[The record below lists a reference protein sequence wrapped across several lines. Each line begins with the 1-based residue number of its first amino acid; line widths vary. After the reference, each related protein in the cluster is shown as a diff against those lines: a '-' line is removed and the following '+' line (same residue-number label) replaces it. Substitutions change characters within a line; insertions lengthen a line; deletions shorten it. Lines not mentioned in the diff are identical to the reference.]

1 MKSGDARDENYACT
15 GGGDSA
21 RNSACYAGNYRGDI
35 HYTAPGAA
43 EHLLEQYTYDNIGRI
58 KTRALATQGQT
69 SYDWDD
75 RGYLIQVTRP
85 GTVITY
91 TYDALGQRKTKTVN
105 GVTTRYVTAP
115 IFGMSHV
122 LMELD
127 GNNGIQRTYLY
138 GGNQQLGEEPVATNR
153 AADRYLLQGGS
164 VGNITHA
171 VNRAGVIENE
181 YGYDAFGMRTNVT
194 TTGASTRHGYT
205 GEHYDEETGLLYLR
219 ARYYDPMIGRFIS
232 VDPYLGRL
240 EEPGTQNRYAYVG
253 NNPLLYVDPSGL
265 DSVNFNVGIG
275 LGPGVNFGVS
285 IDTSNGDVY
294 TSGGIGVG
302 IGVSGT
308 ATYSTATPSKSY
320 SWNFEGAGGLPG
332 PIPAGG
338 SVSTSWDAT
347 AYSNSGQHQSSAAKN
362 VGLGYGA
369 GFSATGTFQGSWR
382 IGNLGDSLN
391 WWKDLFGFPSS
402 NSSTNSC
409 SR

>member
-1 MKSGDARDENYACT
+1 MLRQQLSRRH
-15 GGGDSA
+15 SL
-21 RNSACYAGNYRGDI
+21 YR
-35 HYTAPGAA
+35 PGAA
-43 EHLLEQYTYDNIGRI
+43 EQLLEQYTYDNVGRI
-58 KTRALATQGQT
+58 KTRAHATQGQT

-138 GGNQQLGEEPVATNR
+138 GGNQQLGEEPVAADR

-194 TTGASTRHGYT
+194 TTGASTRYGYT

-232 VDPYLGRL
+232 VDPYLGKL
-240 EEPGTQNRYAYVG
+240 EEPATQNRFVYVE
-253 NNPLLYVDPSGL
+253 NNPLNYSDPFGL
-265 DSVNFNVGIG
+265 TSVNLNVTTGIIG
-275 LGPGVNFGVS
+275 GFTGSVK
-285 IDTSNGDVY
+285 IDPVTKDVY
-294 TSGGIGVG
+294 LVVG
-302 IGVSGT
+302 AGPMARASAT
-308 ATYSTATPSKSY
+308 ATYSPNEKIEEGFA
-320 SWNFEGAGGLPG
+320 WNFSAAAALPG
-332 PIPAGG
+332 PLPFAGVISTIMGMLATTIALVSIKSIGIWQAGVLVKEEG
-338 SVSTSWDAT
+338 S
-347 AYSNSGQHQSSAAKN
+347 
-362 VGLGYGA
+362 
-369 GFSATGTFQGSWR
+369 
-382 IGNLGDSLN
+382 
-391 WWKDLFGFPSS
+391 P
-402 NSSTNSC
+402 
-409 SR
+409 